1 MIIPNILNSMNGTD
15 VIHSW
20 NVASVIITMNV
31 DIIIQGDIP
40 NMNTHNSVVIANNV
54 LFNKIFIILLFSQL
68 IICFIILIYKSFVII
83 YLIDNILYR

>member
-40 NMNTHNSVVIANNV
+40 NMNTHNSIVIANNV

-68 IICFIILIYKSFVII
+68 IICF
-83 YLIDNILYR
+83 N